1 MKACRQ
7 TGRLIELQ
15 FEGELSWKQELRLQ
29 DHLADCP
36 ECAALSRAQRQVL
49 ESLGSYREAP
59 LAKIDVQRFVEKV
72 QDSISDK
79 PVGEAPPEALQ
90 PTRSFKP
97 FALAATVLLA
107 LGLPWVLNRTDKPS
121 EGEPNSTTERL
132 AEITPE
138 LQPDPVGELVQAP
151 RPIDHDSDFQAER
164 HQAAVADLR
173 GALSALM
180 GESPDWKLYGDRVEA
195 LRTAGWPMASLI
207 SGLLGD
213 EHLETAKAAIQALAS
228 EGGRLA
234 HRRLWD
240 LRRDE
245 RLGSFAVEEL
255 QVRGVLTMAQA
266 VDLYW
271 EGQFEAIALDGLAE
285 CNGAQALQGAKRL
298 MRKAPR
304 RKIPDDSIPVLAG
317 LLQRA
322 GDAGS
327 MHALALL
334 EDRNLSQELWAAEVA
349 RSLDLREVLEM
360 YLACGDGSAWE
371 NGALALASQHTSAV
385 WVPFLEECCN
395 RSRTANRAVR
405 ALQGQPGLAAL
416 DLLLAQESNRMVNE
430 DVWLAAWN
438 KAVELDGSRLVGI
451 AESFRG
457 GGSRTELEH
466 FADVLLLGGQQGSGA
481 ALVEVAS
488 ARDLSERL
496 RCSLVLQI
504 GNLNEAGTAYGLET
518 LFSQLDRHDSE
529 LAACLVIALSRMLDA
544 EQVADLLAR
553 DTRAS
558 EEFIQ
563 QIIALCDT
571 QSRRSA
577 RERRY
582 LIARKL
588 KKVLGRRNL
597 SSLE

>member
-1 MKACRQ
+1 MKVCRQ
-7 TGRLIELQ
+7 TRRLIELQ

-29 DHLADCP
+29 DHVGECP
-36 ECAALSRAQRQVL
+36 ECAALSRAQDQVL

-59 LAKIDVQRFVEKV
+59 LAKFDVQRFVDKV
-72 QDSISDK
+72 QDRISDD
-79 PVGEAPPEALQ
+79 PVGEAPQEALQ

-97 FALAATVLLA
+97 YALAAAVLLA
-107 LGLPWVLNRTDKPS
+107 LGLPWVLNGPDKA
-121 EGEPNSTTERL
+121 EPDSTTEHV

-138 LQPDPVGELVQAP
+138 LQPDPVGEPAQAP
-151 RPIDHDSDFQAER
+151 GPDVDESDFQAGR
-164 HQAAVADLR
+164 HLAAVADLR
-173 GALSALM
+173 GALSSLM

-213 EHLETAKAAIQALAS
+213 EHLETAKAAIQALAD

-245 RLGSFAVEEL
+245 RLGSFAVQEL
-255 QVRGVLTMAQA
+255 QARGVLTMAQT

-271 EGQFEAIALDGLAE
+271 EGDFEAVALQGLAD
-285 CNGAQALQGAKRL
+285 CNGVQALQGAKQL

-304 RKIPDDSIPVLAG
+304 RKMPDDSIPVLAG

-322 GDAGS
+322 GDMGS
-327 MHALALL
+327 KHALDLL

-349 RSLDLREVLEM
+349 RSLDLGAVLEM
-360 YLACGDGSAWE
+360 YLAGGDGAAWE

-405 ALQGQPGLAAL
+405 ALEGQPGLAAL
-416 DLLLAQESNRMVNE
+416 ELLLVQESNRLVSE

-438 KAVELDGSRLVGI
+438 KALEQDGSRLVGI
-451 AESFRG
+451 AQSFRG
-457 GGSRTELEH
+457 GGSRNELEH

-488 ARDLSERL
+488 ASDLSERL
-496 RCSLVLQI
+496 RCSLVLQV
-504 GNLNEAGTAYGLET
+504 GRLNEEGTAYGLET
-518 LFSQLDRHDSE
+518 LFGQLDRHDSE
-529 LAACLVIALSRMLDA
+529 LAACLVIALSRMLEA
-544 EQVADLLAR
+544 GQIIDLLAR

-558 EEFIQ
+558 EEFSQ
-563 QIIALCDT
+563 EIIALCDT
-571 QSRRSA
+571 QSRRSE

-588 KKVLGRRNL
+588 KKVLGKRNL

>member
-36 ECAALSRAQRQVL
+36 ECAALSRAQGQVL

-90 PTRSFKP
+90 PTRSFNP
-97 FALAATVLLA
+97 FALAAAVLLA

-121 EGEPNSTTERL
+121 EGEPDSTTERL

-138 LQPDPVGELVQAP
+138 LQPDPVGEPVQAP

-213 EHLETAKAAIQALAS
+213 EHLETAKAAIQALAR

-255 QVRGVLTMAQA
+255 QVRGVLTMAQV

-271 EGQFEAIALDGLAE
+271 EGQFEVVALDGLAE

-349 RSLDLREVLEM
+349 RSMDLREVLEM

-405 ALQGQPGLAAL
+405 ALQGQPGLTAL
-416 DLLLAQESNRMVNE
+416 ELLLTQESNRMVNE

-438 KAVELDGSRLVGI
+438 KA
-451 AESFRG
+451 
-457 GGSRTELEH
+457 
-466 FADVLLLGGQQGSGA
+466 
-481 ALVEVAS
+481 
-488 ARDLSERL
+488 
-496 RCSLVLQI
+496 
-504 GNLNEAGTAYGLET
+504 
-518 LFSQLDRHDSE
+518 
-529 LAACLVIALSRMLDA
+529 
-544 EQVADLLAR
+544 
-553 DTRAS
+553 
-558 EEFIQ
+558 
-563 QIIALCDT
+563 
-571 QSRRSA
+571 
-577 RERRY
+577 
-582 LIARKL
+582 
-588 KKVLGRRNL
+588 
-597 SSLE
+597 